1 VRNEQRYHVTI
12 AFWDWC
18 EAHAVSL
25 PDLARVTGYHRT
37 LVNGVRLHPRHTV
50 SQRFV
55 DCVCAEYQ
63 LPDDRLCF
71 LPVPSPITVRRKF
84 LVARSGDPVTDRN
97 LQSAR
102 SA

>member
-1 VRNEQRYHVTI
+1 MRYEQRYHVTI

-18 EAHAVSL
+18 EAHTVSL
-25 PDLARVTGYHRT
+25 SELARVTGYHRT
-37 LVNGVRLHPRHTV
+37 LVNSVRLHPRHTV

-55 DCVCAEYQ
+55 DRVGAAYL

-71 LPVPSPITVRRKF
+71 LPVPSPIAARRKF
-84 LVARSGDPVTDRN
+84 QAARSGDPVTDRN
-97 LQSAR
+97 ARR